1 MEKNEQK
8 KNEQR
13 IFDRI
18 IVSVFIIICACFI
31 FMAVVIKEN
40 SRDFIAVSGMQ
51 YTPETEVI
59 IKEIIPTEMIVNINT
74 APVEELM
81 TLDGIGEVTAQKI
94 IKYREENNGFLT
106 VDELTKID
114 GIGENKLEKIRNF
127 GVVE

>member
-1 MEKNEQK
+1 
-8 KNEQR
+8 
-13 IFDRI
+13 
-18 IVSVFIIICACFI
+18 
-31 FMAVVIKEN
+31 MAVVIKEN

-127 GVVE
+127 VVVE